1 MLTYYNDFH
10 EISHKKCSLT
20 QSAELVAVA
29 IVSSTH
35 CHLLYRVNYQ
45 FQSGRGVQ
53 IEQMYI
59 T

>member
-10 EISHKKCSLT
+10 EIIHKKCSLT
-20 QSAELVAVA
+20 QSAELVAVV

-35 CHLLYRVNYQ
+35 CHLSYKVNYQ
-45 FQSGRGVQ
+45 FQSGQGVQ
-53 IEQMYI
+53 IKQTYV